1 MNTVYIT
8 FHGNLQK
15 MLTQRPDENRVLNH
29 NFDRRASIK
38 DVIESLG
45 IPHAEIERLLVNGKD
60 VTFDYI
66 TKDTDQIDVFVLT
79 PPFDVFSP
87 SVLRPEPLGEIR
99 FVIDVNVGKLATF
112 LRMSGFDTFYKN
124 GMTDPELAEIC
135 EQEKRILLTKDCNL
149 LKRKNVVFGHLV
161 REVDPKKQLAET
173 INLFSLIDKVLPFSR
188 CLVCNQNLVPVAKE
202 QIIHRLKP
210 LTKKYYD
217 SFHICMECDKLY
229 WRGSHREKMEK
240 VLKSVLR
247 ASDRK

>member
-8 FHGNLQK
+8 FHGNLQEL
-15 MLTQRPDENRVLNH
+15 LTQRPDENGVLNH
-29 NFDRRASIK
+29 SFDRRASIK

-66 TKDTDQIDVFVLT
+66 TKDTDQIDVFGLT

-99 FVIDVNVGKLATF
+99 FVVDVNVGKLATF

-149 LKRKNVVFGHLV
+149 LKRKNVIFGHLV

-188 CLVCNQNLVPVAKE
+188 CLVCNRNLVPVAKE
-202 QIIHRLKP
+202 LIIHRLKP

-217 SFHICMECDKLY
+217 SFHICPDCDKLY

-240 VLKSVLR
+240 VLKSVLQPH
-247 ASDRK
+247 S

>member
-8 FHGNLQK
+8 FHGNLQEL
-15 MLTQRPDENRVLNH
+15 LTKRHDENKVINH
-29 NFDRRASIK
+29 SFDRRASIK

-45 IPHAEIERLLVNGKD
+45 IPHVEIERLLVNGKD

-66 TKDTDQIDVFVLT
+66 ATDTDQIDVFGLT
-79 PPFDVFSP
+79 PPFDVFSV
-87 SVLRPEPLGEIR
+87 SVLRPEPLREIR
-99 FVIDVNVGKLATF
+99 FVVDVNVGKLATL

-149 LKRKNVVFGHLV
+149 LKRKNVIFGHLV

-188 CLVCNQNLVPVAKE
+188 CLVCNRNLVPVAKKR
-202 QIIHRLKP
+202 IIHRLKP

-217 SFHICMECDKLY
+217 SFYICMDCDKLY
-229 WRGSHREKMEK
+229 WPGSHREKMEK
-240 VLKSVLR
+240 VLKSVLQ
-247 ASDRK
+247 AIIF